1 MALWW
6 NFSSRYKSPFRA
18 WRVHCVW
25 VEIPVLHGFVIRPL
39 HTGQV
44 ACIRKGRV
52 RQIKMVEKGGSM
64 TNRVLSRGLIL
75 LAALAYSFS
84 AWAVPSKKTV
94 HIQHRLQVGDTT
106 LAPGD
111 YTIVVDGS
119 EATFEQGR
127 KVVAKVS
134 CAVKES
140 GTKSPQDVVVYDANA
155 AITEIRYSG
164 QSQVITFTP
173 VAASTPSKSSS
184 STSGD
189 R

>member
-1 MALWW
+1 M
-6 NFSSRYKSPFRA
+6 R
-18 WRVHCVW
+18 
-25 VEIPVLHGFVIRPL
+25 I
-39 HTGQV
+39 
-44 ACIRKGRV
+44 
-52 RQIKMVEKGGSM
+52 
-64 TNRVLSRGLIL
+64 RVLFRGLIL

-84 AWAVPSKKTV
+84 AWAAPAKKTV

-119 EATFEQGR
+119 EARFEQGR
-127 KVVAKVS
+127 KVVARVP
-134 CAVKES
+134 CAIKES

-155 AITEIRYSG
+155 AVTEIRYAG

-173 VAASTPSKSSS
+173 MTTSTPSKSSS
-184 STSGD
+184 TSSGD

>member
-1 MALWW
+1 
-6 NFSSRYKSPFRA
+6 
-18 WRVHCVW
+18 
-25 VEIPVLHGFVIRPL
+25 
-39 HTGQV
+39 
-44 ACIRKGRV
+44 
-52 RQIKMVEKGGSM
+52 M
-64 TNRVLSRGLIL
+64 TNRVLFRGFIL
-75 LAALAYSFS
+75 LAALAYSFA
-84 AWAVPSKKTV
+84 AWAAPAKKSV

-119 EATFEQGR
+119 EATFEQGH

-155 AITEIRYSG
+155 AITEIRYAG

-173 VAASTPSKSSS
+173 MTTSTPSKSSS
-184 STSGD
+184 TSSGD

>member
-1 MALWW
+1 M
-6 NFSSRYKSPFRA
+6 K
-18 WRVHCVW
+18 
-25 VEIPVLHGFVIRPL
+25 I
-39 HTGQV
+39 
-44 ACIRKGRV
+44 
-52 RQIKMVEKGGSM
+52 
-64 TNRVLSRGLIL
+64 RVLSRGLVL

-84 AWAVPSKKTV
+84 AWAAPAKKSV

-119 EATFEQGR
+119 EATFEQGH

-155 AITEIRYSG
+155 AITEIRYAG

-173 VAASTPSKSSS
+173 MTTSTPSKSSS
-184 STSGD
+184 TSSGD